1 MNKTNVIN
9 TNSIDFNMNYLGFLS
24 DKNMKQIIAFITFI
38 LFLFT
43 SLPTLADNSDI
54 HENAGTRAMTFL
66 KIGVGAKAIGMGES
80 QVAATDDLY
89 AAFWNPAGL
98 INLERPQL
106 ALMHNEWFAE
116 INQEFV
122 GIALPIGK
130 SNTVGISANFLSFG
144 DIQGRDENG
153 NLTEIFRPYDL
164 AMVLSYARGFGNK
177 MSFGINAKYIR
188 EQISD
193 ENGTGV
199 AFDFGGLYTL
209 PKLPLSI
216 GINAQNV
223 GPRVKYVEDAFQLPF
238 VLRVGTA
245 YRFFNDNAIL
255 SMDFIRPT
263 DNDNAFAAGIGYT
276 IANTLQIRTG
286 YKYQL
291 GGNDLGAI
299 SGLTG
304 GFGLSILRFQ
314 IDYALVSFGDLGLT
328 HRLSLIAHF

>member
-1 MNKTNVIN
+1 MLSNVPV
-9 TNSIDFNMNYLGFLS
+9 M
-24 DKNMKQIIAFITFI
+24 
-38 LFLFT
+38 
-43 SLPTLADNSDI
+43 ADNSDI

-89 AAFWNPAGL
+89 ASFWNPAGL
-98 INLERPQL
+98 TKLQRPQL

-122 GIALPIGK
+122 GMAFPIGK

-144 DIQGRDENG
+144 DIQGRDQDG
-153 NLTEIFRPYDL
+153 NLTEIFRPYDI
-164 AMVLSYARGFGNK
+164 AMTLSYARGIGE
-177 MSFGINAKYIR
+177 SLALGINAKYMR

-199 AFDFGGLYTL
+199 AFDFGGMYAPSNL
-209 PKLPLSI
+209 PISF

-238 VLRVGTA
+238 VLRLGTA

-255 SMDFIRPT
+255 TMDFIRPT
-263 DNDNAFAAGIGYT
+263 DNDNAIGLGIGYT
-276 IANTLQIRTG
+276 IANILQIRTG